1 MNQKLVFRIGVVPI
15 AFFGYNNLISSST
28 ARFPFPEW
36 LSYRFLAIFAAPS
49 IDLMNIYPENFENKI
64 GFDKIRELLSS
75 RCLSEMGKEH
85 AEACQFSFDP
95 ELIESQL
102 DETVE
107 FQKIIRDELNFP
119 TGYFIDMRP
128 VLRKSKIQGTFLEVF
143 ELFDLKRSLETLR
156 AIAHFFKEKEQT
168 LFPRLYL
175 VVREIH
181 IFPFLYDKIDQI
193 LSKNGTIKDNASPEL
208 VKIRREILSLQSGV
222 SKMMAKILK
231 HAQAEGLVE
240 KDVSVSIRDGRAV
253 IPVLSSNKRKI
264 RGIVHDES
272 ATGRTSYIEPEEIV
286 ETNNRIRELESAE
299 RREIVRILTKFTDE
313 LRPYAGE
320 LELSYEILGVL
331 DFIRAK
337 GLWSN
342 ESKSVKPLLSSFQ
355 ELNWLDARHPLLER
369 NLARE
374 KRKIVPLNI
383 RLTKEDRILLIS
395 GPNAG
400 GKSVC
405 LKTVALLQ
413 YSIQCGIP
421 IPVHV
426 DSIAGIFDKI
436 FIDIGDNQSLDN
448 DLSTYSSHL
457 RDMKFFVKNCNPE
470 SLVLIDEFGTGTEPM
485 LGGAIAESILSRINQ
500 LKSYGVITTHYTNLK
515 HFASSVPG
523 IVNGAM
529 MYDSNIMEP
538 LFQLQIGKPGS
549 SFAFEIARKIGLPE
563 DILQEATVKIGKDH
577 IDFDKHLR
585 DIVRDKR
592 YWEAKRQT
600 IRQSEK
606 KLEDLTATYEDN
618 LSEVKKLRKEI
629 LDKAKKEAAEL
640 LASSNKIVEQT
651 IREIKEASAEKVKTK
666 DARKRLEDFKEVVLT
681 TKDSEDE
688 QIVKKMEKIRQ
699 REILKK
705 TRPHKEEHKI
715 PVPEH
720 AKKKEEP
727 EVGSW
732 IKLKDQETPGMVL
745 EVHGSNLVV
754 AFGQLRSVVKR
765 DRVEIVSHNDVKK
778 TKENFTTARI
788 HSEINDRKLNFKP
801 RVDVRGLRAEE
812 GLQKIQEFIDEAIM
826 VEAREL
832 HILHG
837 KGNGIL
843 RELIRAFLKSEPAVK
858 KFRDEHVQFGGS
870 GITIVEMG

>member
-1 MNQKLVFRIGVVPI
+1 MH
-15 AFFGYNNLISSST
+15 
-28 ARFPFPEW
+28 
-36 LSYRFLAIFAAPS
+36 
-49 IDLMNIYPENFENKI
+49 IYPENFESKS
-64 GFDKIRELLSS
+64 GFDKIRELLNS
-75 RCLSEMGKEH
+75 RCLSELGKENV
-85 AEACQFSFDP
+85 AACMFSADFR
-95 ELIESQL
+95 LIEKQL

-119 TGYFIDMRP
+119 TGYFLDMRL

-143 ELFDLKRSLETLR
+143 EVFDLKRSLETLR
-156 AIAHFFKEKEQT
+156 SIVSFFKDKERE
-168 LFPRLYL
+168 LFPRLFQ
-175 VVREIH
+175 VIQDIR
-181 IFPFLYDKIDQI
+181 IFPFLYDKIDQT
-193 LSKNGTIKDNASPEL
+193 LTKNGTIKDNAYPEL

-222 SKMMAKILK
+222 SKIMAKILK

-240 KDVSVSIRDGRAV
+240 KDVTVSIRDGRAV
-253 IPVLSSNKRKI
+253 IPVLSSNKRKM

-286 ETNNRIRELESAE
+286 ETNNRIRECESAE

-313 LRPYAGE
+313 LRPYAE
-320 LELSYEILGVL
+320 DLENSYGILGIL

-337 GLWSN
+337 ALWSN
-342 ESKSVKPLLSSFQ
+342 ESKSIKPLIVERA
-355 ELNWLDARHPLLER
+355 ELNWLEARHPLLER
-369 NLARE
+369 NLSRE

-383 RLTKEDRILLIS
+383 KLSKEDRILLIS

-405 LKTVALLQ
+405 LKTVGLLQ
-413 YSIQCGIP
+413 YALQCGIP
-421 IPVHV
+421 VPMHL
-426 DSIAGIFDKI
+426 DSVAGLFDKI

-457 RDMKFFVKNCNPE
+457 SDMKFFVRNCNPK

-485 LGGAIAESILSRINQ
+485 LGGAIAESILNRINQ
-500 LKSYGVITTHYTNLK
+500 LGSYGVITTHYTNLK
-515 HFASSVPG
+515 HFASSVSG

-529 MYDSNIMEP
+529 MYDSNKMEP

-563 DILQEATVKIGKDH
+563 DILQEATDKIGKDH

-592 YWEAKRQT
+592 YWETKRQN

-606 KLEDLTATYEDN
+606 KLEEVTSTYEEQ
-618 LSEVKKLRKEI
+618 LSEIKKLRKEI
-629 LDKAKKEAAEL
+629 LEKAKKEAAEI

-651 IREIKEASAEKVKTK
+651 VREIKEASADREKTK
-666 DARKRLEDFKEVVLT
+666 EARKKLEDFKEEVSKTLEA
-681 TKDSEDE
+681 EDE
-688 QIVKKMEKIRQ
+688 QIVRKMEKIRLRQ
-699 REILKK
+699 IEAKNKPVKEGQVHTASKTPLVIKEI
-705 TRPHKEEHKI
+705 E
-715 PVPEH
+715 
-720 AKKKEEP
+720 A
-727 EVGSW
+727 GSW
-732 IKLKDQETPGMVL
+732 IKIRGQENPGIVM
-745 EVHGSNLVV
+745 EVNGNNLVV
-754 AFGQLRSVVKR
+754 AFGQLRSVIKK
-765 DRVEIVSHNDVKK
+765 DRAEIVSHSEVKK
-778 TKENFTTARI
+778 NRENYATARMNN
-788 HSEINDRKLNFKP
+788 EINDKKLNFKP
-801 RVDVRGLRAEE
+801 RIDVRGMRAEE

-826 VEAREL
+826 VEANEL

-843 RELIRAFLKSEPAVK
+843 RELIRNYLKSEPAVK

-870 GITIVEMG
+870 GITIVDL

>member
-1 MNQKLVFRIGVVPI
+1 
-15 AFFGYNNLISSST
+15 
-28 ARFPFPEW
+28 
-36 LSYRFLAIFAAPS
+36 
-49 IDLMNIYPENFENKI
+49 MNIYPDNFENKI
-64 GFDKIRELLSS
+64 GFDKIRELLIS

-85 AEACQFSFDP
+85 TADCHFTSDP
-95 ELIESQL
+95 QLIVKQL

-119 TGYFIDMRP
+119 TGYFIDMRS
-128 VLRKSKIQGTFLEVF
+128 VLRKSRILGTFLEVF

-156 AIAHFFKEKEQT
+156 AIANFFKEKEQE
-168 LFPRLYL
+168 LFPQLYL
-175 VVREIH
+175 VVRDIQ

-222 SKMMAKILK
+222 SKIMAKILK

-240 KDVSVSIRDGRAV
+240 KEVTVSIRDGRAV
-253 IPVLSSNKRKI
+253 IPVLSSNKRKM

-313 LRPYAGE
+313 LRPYAE
-320 LELSYEILGVL
+320 DLERSYEILGIL

-337 GLWSN
+337 ALWSN
-342 ESKSVKPLLSSFQ
+342 ESKSVKPLLVPFP

-369 NLARE
+369 NLSRE
-374 KRKIVPLNI
+374 NRKIVPLNI

-405 LKTVALLQ
+405 LKTVGLLQ
-413 YSIQCGIP
+413 YCIQCGL
-421 IPVHV
+421 PVPLHL
-426 DSIAGIFDKI
+426 DSVVGIFDRI

-457 RDMKFFVKNCNPE
+457 SDMKFFVRNCNPK

-485 LGGAIAESILSRINQ
+485 LGGAIAESILNRINS
-500 LKSYGVITTHYTNLK
+500 LLSYGVITTHYTNLK

-523 IVNGAM
+523 IINGAM
-529 MYDSNIMEP
+529 LYDSNKMEP

-563 DILQEATVKIGKDH
+563 DILQEATDKIGKDH

-592 YWEAKRQT
+592 YWETKRQN

-606 KLEDLTATYEDN
+606 KLDDLTSVYEEN

-629 LDKAKKEAAEL
+629 LDKAKKEAAEI

-651 IREIKEASAEKVKTK
+651 IRDIKEASAEKEKTK
-666 DARKRLEDFKEVVLT
+666 EARQRLEEFKAIVVS
-681 TKDSEDE
+681 TKDTEDD
-688 QIVKKMEKIRQ
+688 QIAKKMEKIRQ
-699 REILKK
+699 REIQKQE
-705 TRPHKEEHKI
+705 RPLKEETNKSLLEAHPKSNE
-715 PVPEH
+715 PVI
-720 AKKKEEP
+720 
-727 EVGSW
+727 GSW
-732 IKLKDQETPGMVL
+732 VKLKDQETPGIIL
-745 EVHGSNLVV
+745 EINGNNLVIV
-754 AFGQLRSVVKR
+754 FGQLRSVVKR
-765 DRVEIVSHNDVKK
+765 DRVEIVSHNEVKK
-778 TKENFTTARI
+778 TKENYTTARI
-788 HSEINDRKLNFKP
+788 NREINERKLNFKP
-801 RVDVRGLRAEE
+801 RIDVRGMRAEE

-826 VEAREL
+826 VEVNEL

-843 RELIRAFLKSEPAVK
+843 RELIRAYLKSEPAVK

-870 GITIVEMG
+870 GITIVDL

>member
-1 MNQKLVFRIGVVPI
+1 
-15 AFFGYNNLISSST
+15 
-28 ARFPFPEW
+28 
-36 LSYRFLAIFAAPS
+36 
-49 IDLMNIYPENFENKI
+49 MNIYPENFEHKI
-64 GFDKIRELLSS
+64 GFDKIRELLNS
-75 RCLSEMGKEH
+75 RCLSEMGKEQ
-85 AEACQFSFDP
+85 AAVCQFSTDP
-95 ELIESQL
+95 QLIERQL
-102 DETVE
+102 DETIE

-119 TGYFIDMRP
+119 TGYFIDMRS
-128 VLRKSKIQGTFLEVF
+128 VLRKSRIQGTFLEVF

-156 AIAHFFKEKEQT
+156 AIANFFKEKEQE
-168 LFPRLYL
+168 LFPQLYQ
-175 VVREIH
+175 VVRDIQ
-181 IFPFLYDKIDQI
+181 IFPFLYDRIDQI
-193 LSKNGTIKDNASPEL
+193 LSKNGTIKDNASAEL

-222 SKMMAKILK
+222 SKIMAKILK

-240 KDVSVSIRDGRAV
+240 KEVTVSIRDGRAV
-253 IPVLSSNKRKI
+253 IPVLSSNKRKM

-313 LRPYAGE
+313 LRPYAE
-320 LELSYEILGVL
+320 DLERSYEILGVL

-337 GLWSN
+337 ALWSN
-342 ESKSVKPLLSSFQ
+342 ESKAVKLLLVPFP

-374 KRKIVPLNI
+374 NRKIVPLNI
-383 RLTKEDRILLIS
+383 RLTKDDRILLIS

-405 LKTVALLQ
+405 LKSVGLLQ
-413 YSIQCGIP
+413 YCIQCGV
-421 IPVHV
+421 PVPLHL
-426 DSIAGIFDKI
+426 DSVVGIFDRI

-457 RDMKFFVKNCNPE
+457 SDMKFFVRNCNPK

-485 LGGAIAESILSRINQ
+485 LGGAIAESILNRINSLQ
-500 LKSYGVITTHYTNLK
+500 SYGVITTHYTNLK

-523 IVNGAM
+523 IINGAM
-529 MYDSNIMEP
+529 LYDSNKMEP

-563 DILQEATVKIGKDH
+563 DILQEATDKIGKDH

-592 YWEAKRQT
+592 YWETKRQN

-606 KLEDLTATYEDN
+606 KLDDLTSVYEEN

-629 LDKAKKEAAEL
+629 LDKAKREAAEI
-640 LASSNKIVEQT
+640 LASSNRIVEQT
-651 IREIKEASAEKVKTK
+651 IRDIKEAAAEKEKTK
-666 DARKRLEDFKEVVLT
+666 EARQKLDGFKAVVLA
-681 TKDSEDE
+681 TKDTEDD
-688 QIVKKMEKIRQ
+688 QIARKMEKIRQ
-699 REILKK
+699 REIQKRDRPTREETKK
-705 TRPHKEEHKI
+705 SAQDLPIRNN
-715 PVPEH
+715 
-720 AKKKEEP
+720 EP
-727 EVGSW
+727 EIGSW
-732 IKLKDQETPGMVL
+732 VKLNDQETPGIIL
-745 EVHGSNLVV
+745 EINGTNLVV

-765 DRVEIVSHNDVKK
+765 DRVEIVSHNEVKK
-778 TKENFTTARI
+778 TRENYTTARI
-788 HSEINDRKLNFKP
+788 NREINERKLNFKP
-801 RVDVRGLRAEE
+801 RIDVRGMRAEE

-826 VEAREL
+826 VEANEL

-843 RELIRAFLKSEPAVK
+843 RELIRAYLKSEPAVK
-858 KFRDEHVQFGGS
+858 KFRDEHVQFGGA
-870 GITIVEMG
+870 GITIVEL

>member
-1 MNQKLVFRIGVVPI
+1 MH
-15 AFFGYNNLISSST
+15 
-28 ARFPFPEW
+28 
-36 LSYRFLAIFAAPS
+36 
-49 IDLMNIYPENFENKI
+49 IYPENFESKS
-64 GFDKIRELLSS
+64 GFDKIRELLNS
-75 RCLSEMGKEH
+75 RCLSELGKENV
-85 AEACQFSFDP
+85 AACMFSADFR
-95 ELIESQL
+95 LIEKQL

-119 TGYFIDMRP
+119 TGYFLDMRL

-143 ELFDLKRSLETLR
+143 EVFDLKRSLETLR
-156 AIAHFFKEKEQT
+156 SIVSFFKDKERE
-168 LFPRLYL
+168 LFPRLFQ
-175 VVREIH
+175 VIQDIR

-193 LSKNGTIKDNASPEL
+193 LTKNGTIKDNASPEL

-222 SKMMAKILK
+222 SKIMAKILK

-240 KDVSVSIRDGRAV
+240 KDVTVSIRDGRAV
-253 IPVLSSNKRKI
+253 IPVLSSNKRKM

-286 ETNNRIRELESAE
+286 ETNNRIRECESAE

-313 LRPYAGE
+313 LRPYAE
-320 LELSYEILGVL
+320 DLENSYGILGIL

-337 GLWSN
+337 ALWSN
-342 ESKSVKPLLSSFQ
+342 ESKSIKPLIVERA
-355 ELNWLDARHPLLER
+355 ELNWLEARHPLLER
-369 NLARE
+369 NLSRE

-383 RLTKEDRILLIS
+383 KLSKEDRILLIS

-405 LKTVALLQ
+405 LKTVGLLQ
-413 YSIQCGIP
+413 YALQCGIP
-421 IPVHV
+421 VPMHL
-426 DSIAGIFDKI
+426 DSVAGLFDKI

-457 RDMKFFVKNCNPE
+457 SDMKFFVRNCNPK

-485 LGGAIAESILSRINQ
+485 LGGAIAESILNRINQ
-500 LKSYGVITTHYTNLK
+500 LGSYGVITTHYTNLK
-515 HFASSVPG
+515 HFASSVSG

-529 MYDSNIMEP
+529 MYDSNKMEP

-563 DILQEATVKIGKDH
+563 DILQEATDKIGKDH

-592 YWEAKRQT
+592 YWETKRQN

-606 KLEDLTATYEDN
+606 KLEEVTSTYEEQ
-618 LSEVKKLRKEI
+618 LSEIKKLRKEI
-629 LDKAKKEAAEL
+629 LEKAKKEAAEI

-651 IREIKEASAEKVKTK
+651 VREIKEASADREKTK
-666 DARKRLEDFKEVVLT
+666 EARKKLEDFKEEVSKTLEA
-681 TKDSEDE
+681 EDE
-688 QIVKKMEKIRQ
+688 QIVRKMEKIRLRQ
-699 REILKK
+699 IEAKNKPVKEGQVHTASKTPLVIKEI
-705 TRPHKEEHKI
+705 E
-715 PVPEH
+715 
-720 AKKKEEP
+720 A
-727 EVGSW
+727 GSW
-732 IKLKDQETPGMVL
+732 IKIRGQENPGIVM
-745 EVHGSNLVV
+745 EVNGNNLVV
-754 AFGQLRSVVKR
+754 AFGQLRSVIKK
-765 DRVEIVSHNDVKK
+765 DRAEIVSHSEVKK
-778 TKENFTTARI
+778 NRENYATARMNN
-788 HSEINDRKLNFKP
+788 EINDKKLNFKP
-801 RVDVRGLRAEE
+801 RIDVRGMRAEE

-826 VEAREL
+826 VEANEL

-843 RELIRAFLKSEPAVK
+843 RELIRNYLKSEPAVK

-870 GITIVEMG
+870 GITIVDL

>member
-1 MNQKLVFRIGVVPI
+1 
-15 AFFGYNNLISSST
+15 
-28 ARFPFPEW
+28 
-36 LSYRFLAIFAAPS
+36 
-49 IDLMNIYPENFENKI
+49 MNIYPENFEHKI
-64 GFDKIRELLSS
+64 GFDKIRELLNS
-75 RCLSEMGKEH
+75 RCLSEMGKEQ
-85 AEACQFSFDP
+85 AAACQFSANP
-95 ELIESQL
+95 QLIERQL

-107 FQKIIRDELNFP
+107 FQKIIREELNFP
-119 TGYFIDMRP
+119 TGYFIDMRS
-128 VLRKSKIQGTFLEVF
+128 VLRKSRIQGTFLEVF
-143 ELFDLKRSLETLR
+143 ELYDLKRSLETLR
-156 AIAHFFKEKEQT
+156 AIVNFFKEKERD
-168 LFPRLYL
+168 LFPQLYQ
-175 VVREIH
+175 VVRNIQ
-181 IFPFLYDKIDQI
+181 IFPFLYDRIDQI

-222 SKMMAKILK
+222 SKIMAKILK

-240 KDVSVSIRDGRAV
+240 KEVTVSIRDGRAV
-253 IPVLSSNKRKI
+253 IPVLSSNKRKM

-313 LRPYAGE
+313 LRPYAE
-320 LELSYEILGVL
+320 DLERSYEVLGVL

-337 GLWSN
+337 ALWSN
-342 ESKSVKPLLSSFQ
+342 ESKSVKPLLVPYP

-374 KRKIVPLNI
+374 NRKIVPLNI

-405 LKTVALLQ
+405 LKSVGLLQ
-413 YSIQCGIP
+413 YCIQCGV
-421 IPVHV
+421 PVPLHL
-426 DSIAGIFDKI
+426 DSVVGIFDRI

-457 RDMKFFVKNCNPE
+457 SDMKFFVRNCNPK

-485 LGGAIAESILSRINQ
+485 LGGAIAESILNRINSLQ
-500 LKSYGVITTHYTNLK
+500 SYGVITTHYTNLK

-523 IVNGAM
+523 IINGAM
-529 MYDSNIMEP
+529 LYDSNKMEP

-563 DILQEATVKIGKDH
+563 DILQEATDKIGKDH

-592 YWEAKRQT
+592 YWETKRQN

-606 KLEDLTATYEDN
+606 KLDDLTSVYEEN

-629 LDKAKKEAAEL
+629 LDKAKKEATEI
-640 LASSNKIVEQT
+640 LASSNRIVEQT
-651 IREIKEASAEKVKTK
+651 IRDIKEASAEKEKTK
-666 DARKRLEDFKEVVLT
+666 EARQKLEEFKAVVIS
-681 TKDSEDE
+681 TKDTEDD
-688 QIVKKMEKIRQ
+688 QIARKMEKIRQ
-699 REILKK
+699 REIQK
-705 TRPHKEEHKI
+705 RDHP
-715 PVPEH
+715 
-720 AKKKEEP
+720 KKEENKKSAQEIPARSNEP
-727 EVGSW
+727 EIGSW
-732 IKLKDQETPGMVL
+732 VKLKDQETPGIIL
-745 EVHGSNLVV
+745 EINGNNLVV

-765 DRVEIVSHNDVKK
+765 DRVEIVSHNEVKK
-778 TKENFTTARI
+778 TRENYTTARI
-788 HSEINDRKLNFKP
+788 NREINERKLNFKP
-801 RVDVRGLRAEE
+801 RIDVRGMRAEE

-826 VEAREL
+826 VEANEL

-843 RELIRAFLKSEPAVK
+843 RELIRAYLKSEPAVK
-858 KFRDEHVQFGGS
+858 KFRDEHVQFGGA
-870 GITIVEMG
+870 GITIVEL

>member
-1 MNQKLVFRIGVVPI
+1 
-15 AFFGYNNLISSST
+15 
-28 ARFPFPEW
+28 
-36 LSYRFLAIFAAPS
+36 
-49 IDLMNIYPENFENKI
+49 MNIYPENFESKI

-85 AEACQFSFDP
+85 VADCCFTSDAD
-95 ELIESQL
+95 LIEKQL

-119 TGYFIDMRP
+119 TGYFIDMRS

-156 AIAHFFKEKEQT
+156 AIANFFKEKEQEQ
-168 LFPRLYL
+168 FPRIYQ
-175 VVREIH
+175 VVRGIQ
-181 IFPFLYDKIDQI
+181 IYPFLYDRIDQI
-193 LSKNGTIKDNASPEL
+193 LTKLGTIKDNASPEL

-222 SKMMAKILK
+222 SKIMAKILK

-240 KDVSVSIRDGRAV
+240 KDVTVSIRDGRSV
-253 IPVLSSNKRKI
+253 IPVLSSNKRKM

-313 LRPYAGE
+313 LRPYAE
-320 LELSYEILGVL
+320 DLESSYEILGIL

-342 ESKSVKPLLSSFQ
+342 ESKSVKPLLKQ
-355 ELNWLDARHPLLER
+355 YPELNWIDARHPLLER

-383 RLTKEDRILLIS
+383 KLSKDDRILLIS

-405 LKTVALLQ
+405 LKTVGLLQ
-413 YSIQCGIP
+413 YSVQCGL
-421 IPVHV
+421 PVPLHL
-426 DSIAGIFDKI
+426 DSVVGIFDKI

-457 RDMKFFVKNCNPE
+457 SDMKFFVRNCNPK

-485 LGGAIAESILSRINQ
+485 LGGAIAESILNRINNLQ
-500 LKSYGVITTHYTNLK
+500 SYGVITTHYTNLK

-529 MYDSNIMEP
+529 LYDSNKMEP

-563 DILQEATVKIGKDH
+563 DILQEATDKIGKDH

-592 YWEAKRQT
+592 YWE
-600 IRQSEK
+600 
-606 KLEDLTATYEDN
+606 
-618 LSEVKKLRKEI
+618 
-629 LDKAKKEAAEL
+629 
-640 LASSNKIVEQT
+640 
-651 IREIKEASAEKVKTK
+651 
-666 DARKRLEDFKEVVLT
+666 
-681 TKDSEDE
+681 
-688 QIVKKMEKIRQ
+688 
-699 REILKK
+699 
-705 TRPHKEEHKI
+705 P
-715 PVPEH
+715 
-720 AKKKEEP
+720 
-727 EVGSW
+727 
-732 IKLKDQETPGMVL
+732 
-745 EVHGSNLVV
+745 
-754 AFGQLRSVVKR
+754 
-765 DRVEIVSHNDVKK
+765 
-778 TKENFTTARI
+778 
-788 HSEINDRKLNFKP
+788 
-801 RVDVRGLRAEE
+801 
-812 GLQKIQEFIDEAIM
+812 
-826 VEAREL
+826 
-832 HILHG
+832 
-837 KGNGIL
+837 
-843 RELIRAFLKSEPAVK
+843 
-858 KFRDEHVQFGGS
+858 
-870 GITIVEMG
+870 

>member
-1 MNQKLVFRIGVVPI
+1 
-15 AFFGYNNLISSST
+15 
-28 ARFPFPEW
+28 
-36 LSYRFLAIFAAPS
+36 
-49 IDLMNIYPENFENKI
+49 MNIYPDNFENKI
-64 GFDKIRELLSS
+64 GFDKIRELLFS

-85 AEACQFSFDP
+85 TADCHFSSDP
-95 ELIESQL
+95 QLIVKQL

-107 FQKIIRDELNFP
+107 FQRIIRDELNFP
-119 TGYFIDMRP
+119 TGYFIDMRS
-128 VLRKSKIQGTFLEVF
+128 VLRKSRILGTFLEVF
-143 ELFDLKRSLETLR
+143 ELFDLKRSLETVR
-156 AIAHFFKEKEQT
+156 AIANFFKEKEQEI
-168 LFPRLYL
+168 FPQLYL
-175 VVREIH
+175 VVRDIQ

-222 SKMMAKILK
+222 SKIMAKILK

-240 KDVSVSIRDGRAV
+240 KEVTVSIRDGRAV
-253 IPVLSSNKRKI
+253 IPVISSNKRKMK
-264 RGIVHDES
+264 GIVHDES

-313 LRPYAGE
+313 LRPYADD
-320 LELSYEILGVL
+320 LERSYEILGIL

-337 GLWSN
+337 ALWSN
-342 ESKSVKPLLSSFQ
+342 ESKSVKPMMVPHP

-369 NLARE
+369 NLNRE
-374 KRKIVPLNI
+374 NRKIVPLNI

-405 LKTVALLQ
+405 LKTVGLLQ
-413 YSIQCGIP
+413 YCIQCGL
-421 IPVHV
+421 PVPLHL
-426 DSIAGIFDKI
+426 DSVVGIFDRI

-457 RDMKFFVKNCNPE
+457 SDMKFFVRNCNPK

-485 LGGAIAESILSRINQ
+485 LGGAIAESILNRINSLQ
-500 LKSYGVITTHYTNLK
+500 SYGVITTHYTNLK

-523 IVNGAM
+523 IINGAM
-529 MYDSNIMEP
+529 LYDSNKMEP

-563 DILQEATVKIGKDH
+563 DILQEATDKIGKDH

-592 YWEAKRQT
+592 YWETKRQN

-606 KLEDLTATYEDN
+606 KLDDLTSVYEEN
-618 LSEVKKLRKEI
+618 LTEVKKLRREI
-629 LDKAKKEAAEL
+629 LDKAKKEAAEI

-651 IREIKEASAEKVKTK
+651 IRDIKEAAAEKEKTK
-666 DARKRLEDFKEVVLT
+666 EARQRLEEFKAIVIS
-681 TKDSEDE
+681 TKDTEDD
-688 QIVKKMEKIRQ
+688 QITKKMEKIRQ
-699 REILKK
+699 REIQK
-705 TRPHKEEHKI
+705 RDHH
-715 PVPEH
+715 
-720 AKKKEEP
+720 KKEENKKSAQEIPARSNEP
-727 EVGSW
+727 EIGSW
-732 IKLKDQETPGMVL
+732 VKLKDQETPGIIL
-745 EVHGSNLVV
+745 EINGSNLVV

-765 DRVEIVSHNDVKK
+765 DRVEIVSHNEVKK
-778 TKENFTTARI
+778 TRENYTTARI
-788 HSEINDRKLNFKP
+788 NREINERKLNFKP
-801 RVDVRGLRAEE
+801 RIDVRGMRAEE

-826 VEAREL
+826 VEANEL

-843 RELIRAFLKSEPAVK
+843 RELIRAYLKSEPAVK

-870 GITIVEMG
+870 GITIVDL

>member
-1 MNQKLVFRIGVVPI
+1 MNGIPI
-15 AFFGYNNLISSST
+15 
-28 ARFPFPEW
+28 PF
-36 LSYRFLAIFAAPS
+36 
-49 IDLMNIYPENFENKI
+49 DLMNIYPENFENKV

-85 AEACQFSFDP
+85 AVNCQFSSNFNF
-95 ELIESQL
+95 IEKQL

-128 VLRKSKIQGTFLEVF
+128 VLKKSKIQGTFLEVF

-156 AIAHFFKEKEQT
+156 AIANFFKEKEQE

-175 VVREIH
+175 VVTGIQ

-208 VKIRREILSLQSGV
+208 VKIRREILSLQAGI
-222 SKMMAKILK
+222 SKIMAKILK

-240 KDVSVSIRDGRAV
+240 KEVTISIRDGRAV

-313 LRPYAGE
+313 LRPYAE
-320 LELSYEILGVL
+320 DLEASYEILGIL

-342 ESKSVKPLLSSFQ
+342 ESRSVKPFLVGET

-369 NLARE
+369 NLIRE

-405 LKTVALLQ
+405 LKTVGLLQ
-413 YSIQCGIP
+413 YCIQCGIP
-421 IPVHV
+421 VPLHL
-426 DSIAGIFDKI
+426 DSVVGIFDKI

-457 RDMKFFVKNCNPE
+457 SDMKFFVKNCTPN

-485 LGGAIAESILSRINQ
+485 LGGAIAESILNRINN

-529 MYDSNIMEP
+529 MYDSNKMEP

-563 DILQEATVKIGKDH
+563 DILQEATDKIGKDH

-592 YWEAKRQT
+592 YWETKRQN

-606 KLEDLTATYEDN
+606 KLEDLTSTYEEN

-629 LDKAKKEAAEL
+629 LDKARKEAAEL
-640 LASSNKIVEQT
+640 LANSNKMVEQT
-651 IREIKEASAEKVKTK
+651 IREIKEASAEKEKTK
-666 DARKRLEDFKEVVLT
+666 ELRKKLEDFKEVVSN
-681 TKDSEDE
+681 TKGVEDE
-688 QIVKKMEKIRQ
+688 QIVRKMEKIRQ
-699 REILKK
+699 REIEKK
-705 TRPHKEEHKI
+705 NRLPKEETKNPKAEL
-715 PVPEH
+715 PV
-720 AKKKEEP
+720 KNNEP

-732 IKLKDQETPGMVL
+732 IKLKEQEAPGMVL
-745 EVHGSNLVV
+745 EINGNNLVV

-765 DRVEIVSHNDVKK
+765 ERIELISHNEVKK
-778 TKENFTTARI
+778 NKENYTTARVNR
-788 HSEINDRKLNFKP
+788 EINERKLNFKP
-801 RVDVRGLRAEE
+801 RIDVRGMRAEE

-826 VEAREL
+826 VEANEL

-837 KGNGIL
+837 KGNGVL
-843 RELIRAFLKSEPAVK
+843 RELIRAYLKSEPAVK

-870 GITIVEMG
+870 GITVVEL

>member
-1 MNQKLVFRIGVVPI
+1 
-15 AFFGYNNLISSST
+15 
-28 ARFPFPEW
+28 
-36 LSYRFLAIFAAPS
+36 
-49 IDLMNIYPENFENKI
+49 MNIYPDNFENKI
-64 GFDKIRELLSS
+64 GFDKIRELLFS

-85 AEACQFSFDP
+85 TADCHFSSDP
-95 ELIESQL
+95 QLIVKQL

-107 FQKIIRDELNFP
+107 FQRIIRDELNFP
-119 TGYFIDMRP
+119 TGYFIDMRS
-128 VLRKSKIQGTFLEVF
+128 VLRKSRILGTFLEVF
-143 ELFDLKRSLETLR
+143 ELFDLKRSLETVR
-156 AIAHFFKEKEQT
+156 AIANFFKEKEQEI
-168 LFPRLYL
+168 FPQLYL
-175 VVREIH
+175 VVRDIQ

-222 SKMMAKILK
+222 SKIMAKILK

-240 KDVSVSIRDGRAV
+240 KEVTVSIRDGRAV
-253 IPVLSSNKRKI
+253 IPVISSNKRKMK
-264 RGIVHDES
+264 GIVHDES

-313 LRPYAGE
+313 LRPYADD
-320 LELSYEILGVL
+320 LERSYEILGIL

-337 GLWSN
+337 ALWSN
-342 ESKSVKPLLSSFQ
+342 ESKSVKPMMVPHP

-369 NLARE
+369 NLNRE
-374 KRKIVPLNI
+374 NRKIVPLNI

-405 LKTVALLQ
+405 LKTVGLLQ
-413 YSIQCGIP
+413 YCIQCGL
-421 IPVHV
+421 PVPLHL
-426 DSIAGIFDKI
+426 DSVVGIFDRI

-457 RDMKFFVKNCNPE
+457 SDMKFFVRNCNPK

-485 LGGAIAESILSRINQ
+485 LGGAIAESILNRINSLQ
-500 LKSYGVITTHYTNLK
+500 SYGVITTHYTNLK

-523 IVNGAM
+523 IINGAM
-529 MYDSNIMEP
+529 LYDSNKMEP

-563 DILQEATVKIGKDH
+563 DILQEATDKIGKDH

-592 YWEAKRQT
+592 YWETKRQN

-606 KLEDLTATYEDN
+606 KLDDLTSVYEEN
-618 LSEVKKLRKEI
+618 LTEVKKLRREI
-629 LDKAKKEAAEL
+629 LDKAKKEAAEI

-651 IREIKEASAEKVKTK
+651 IRDIKEAAAEKEKTK
-666 DARKRLEDFKEVVLT
+666 EARQRREEFKAIVIS
-681 TKDSEDE
+681 TKDTEDD
-688 QIVKKMEKIRQ
+688 QITKKMEKIRQ
-699 REILKK
+699 REIQK
-705 TRPHKEEHKI
+705 RDHP
-715 PVPEH
+715 
-720 AKKKEEP
+720 KKEENKKSAQEIPARSNEP
-727 EVGSW
+727 EIGSW
-732 IKLKDQETPGMVL
+732 VKLKDQETPGIIL
-745 EVHGSNLVV
+745 EINGSNLVV

-765 DRVEIVSHNDVKK
+765 DRVEIVSHNEVKK
-778 TKENFTTARI
+778 TRENYTTARI
-788 HSEINDRKLNFKP
+788 NREINERKLNFKP
-801 RVDVRGLRAEE
+801 RIDVRGMRAEE

-826 VEAREL
+826 VEANEL

-843 RELIRAFLKSEPAVK
+843 RELIRAYLKSEPAVK

-870 GITIVEMG
+870 GITIVDL

>member
-1 MNQKLVFRIGVVPI
+1 
-15 AFFGYNNLISSST
+15 
-28 ARFPFPEW
+28 
-36 LSYRFLAIFAAPS
+36 
-49 IDLMNIYPENFENKI
+49 MNIYPENFENKS
-64 GFDKIRELLSS
+64 GFDKIRELLNS
-75 RCLSEMGKEH
+75 RCLSELGKENVS
-85 AEACQFSFDP
+85 ACHFSADFR
-95 ELIESQL
+95 LIEKQL

-143 ELFDLKRSLETLR
+143 EVFDLKRSLETLR
-156 AIAHFFKEKEQT
+156 SIVSFFKDKERE
-168 LFPRLYL
+168 LFPRLYQ
-175 VVREIH
+175 VIQDIQ

-193 LSKNGTIKDNASPEL
+193 LTKHGTIKDNASPDL

-222 SKMMAKILK
+222 SKIMAKILK

-240 KDVSVSIRDGRAV
+240 KDVTVSIRDGRAV
-253 IPVLSSNKRKI
+253 IPVISSNKRKM

-272 ATGRTSYIEPEEIV
+272 ATGKTSYIEPEEIV
-286 ETNNRIRELESAE
+286 ETNNRIRECESAE
-299 RREIVRILTKFTDE
+299 RREIVKILTKFTDE
-313 LRPYAGE
+313 LRPYAE
-320 LELSYEILGVL
+320 DLENSYEILGIL

-337 GLWSN
+337 ALWSN
-342 ESKSVKPLLSSFQ
+342 ESRSVKPLFVERQ
-355 ELNWLDARHPLLER
+355 ELNWLDARHPLLEK
-369 NLARE
+369 NLNRE

-383 RLTKEDRILLIS
+383 KLTGEDRILLIS

-405 LKTVALLQ
+405 LKTVGLLQ
-413 YSIQCGIP
+413 YAIQCGIP
-421 IPVHV
+421 VPMHL
-426 DSIAGIFDKI
+426 DSVVGIFDKI

-457 RDMKFFVKNCNPE
+457 SDMKFFVRNCNPQ

-485 LGGAIAESILSRINQ
+485 LGGAIAESILNRINQ
-500 LKSYGVITTHYTNLK
+500 LGSYGVITTHYTNLK
-515 HFASSVPG
+515 HFASSVAG

-529 MYDSNIMEP
+529 MYDSNKMEP

-563 DILQEATVKIGKDH
+563 DILQEATDKIGKDH

-592 YWEAKRQT
+592 YWETKRQN

-606 KLEDLTATYEDN
+606 KLEEVTSTYEEQ

-629 LDKAKKEAAEL
+629 LDKARMEAAEI

-651 IREIKEASAEKVKTK
+651 VRDIREASADKEKTRE
-666 DARKRLEDFKEVVLT
+666 ARKKLEDFKENVAKIVEA
-681 TKDSEDE
+681 EDE
-688 QIVKKMEKIRQ
+688 QIVRKMEKIRLRQ
-699 REILKK
+699 INKDNKPGNEEPKK
-705 TRPHKEEHKI
+705 TVSDTPQVSKELEAGNWIRIKGQENPGI
-715 PVPEH
+715 VM
-720 AKKKEEP
+720 
-727 EVGSW
+727 EVNGN
-732 IKLKDQETPGMVL
+732 
-745 EVHGSNLVV
+745 NLVV
-754 AFGQLRSVVKR
+754 AFGQLRSVIKK
-765 DRVEIVSHNDVKK
+765 DRVEIVSHSEVKK
-778 TKENFTTARI
+778 TRENYAAARI
-788 HSEINDRKLNFKP
+788 NNEINERKLNFKP
-801 RVDVRGLRAEE
+801 RIDVRGMRAEE

-826 VEAREL
+826 VDANEL
-832 HILHG
+832 NILHG

-843 RELIRAFLKSEPAVK
+843 RELIRAYLKSEPAVK

-870 GITIVEMG
+870 GITIVEL

>member
-1 MNQKLVFRIGVVPI
+1 MK
-15 AFFGYNNLISSST
+15 
-28 ARFPFPEW
+28 
-36 LSYRFLAIFAAPS
+36 
-49 IDLMNIYPENFENKI
+49 IYPENFENKT
-64 GFDKIRELLSS
+64 GFDKIRELLSN
-75 RCLSEMGKEH
+75 RCLSELGRENVADCH
-85 AEACQFSFDP
+85 FSSDH
-95 ELIESQL
+95 ELIEKQL

-107 FQKIIRDELNFP
+107 FQKIIREELNFP

-128 VLRKSKIQGTFLEVF
+128 VLRKSKIQGAFLEVF

-156 AIAHFFKEKEQT
+156 SIVAFFKEKEQET
-168 LFPRLYL
+168 FPRLYF
-175 VVREIH
+175 VIRDIR

-193 LSKNGTIKDNASPEL
+193 LTKNGTIKDNASPEL

-222 SKMMAKILK
+222 SKIMAKILK

-240 KDVSVSIRDGRAV
+240 KDVTVSIRDGRAV
-253 IPVLSSNKRKI
+253 IPVLSSNKRKMK
-264 RGIVHDES
+264 GIVHDES

-313 LRPYAGE
+313 LRPYAE
-320 LELSYEILGVL
+320 DLESSYEILGIL

-337 GLWSN
+337 ALWAN
-342 ESKSVKPLLSSFQ
+342 ESKSVKPVLSRHP
-355 ELNWLDARHPLLER
+355 ELNWLEARHPLLEM
-369 NLARE
+369 NLVRE

-383 RLTKEDRILLIS
+383 KLTKDDRILLIS

-405 LKTVALLQ
+405 LKTVGLLQ

-421 IPVHV
+421 IPLHL
-426 DSIAGIFDKI
+426 DSVVGIFERI

-457 RDMKFFVKNCNPE
+457 SDMKFFVRNCNKQ

-485 LGGAIAESILSRINQ
+485 LGGAIAESILNRINQ
-500 LKSYGVITTHYTNLK
+500 LGSYGVITTHYTNLK

-529 MYDSNIMEP
+529 LYDSNRMEP

-563 DILQEATVKIGKDH
+563 DILQDATDKIGKDH

-592 YWEAKRQT
+592 YWETKRQN

-606 KLEDLTATYEDN
+606 KLEDLTSTYELS

-629 LDKAKKEAAEL
+629 LDKAKKEATDL
-640 LASSNKIVEQT
+640 LASSNKMIEQT
-651 IREIKEASAEKVKTK
+651 IREIKEASAEKDKTK
-666 DARKRLEDFKEVVLT
+666 EARKKLEEFKGTVVT
-681 TKDSEDE
+681 AIDSEDE
-688 QIVKKMEKIRQ
+688 QIVRKMEKIRQ
-699 REILKK
+699 REIQKK
-705 TRPHKEEHKI
+705 QSPPKELQDKVVKKI
-715 PVPEH
+715 PV
-720 AKKKEEP
+720 KINEP

-732 IKLKDQETPGMVL
+732 IKLKDQETPGIVL
-745 EVHGSNLVV
+745 ETNGNNLVV

-765 DRVEIVSHNDVKK
+765 DRVEMISHNEVKK
-778 TKENFTTARI
+778 TKENYTTARI
-788 HSEINDRKLNFKP
+788 NSEINEKKLNFKP
-801 RVDVRGLRAEE
+801 RIDVRGMRAEE

-826 VEAREL
+826 VDAQEL

-843 RELIRAFLKSEPAVK
+843 RELIRTYLKSEPAVK

-870 GITIVEMG
+870 GITIVEM

>member
-1 MNQKLVFRIGVVPI
+1 
-15 AFFGYNNLISSST
+15 
-28 ARFPFPEW
+28 
-36 LSYRFLAIFAAPS
+36 
-49 IDLMNIYPENFENKI
+49 MNIYPENFENKI
-64 GFDKIRELLSS
+64 GFDKIRELLKS
-75 RCLSEMGKEH
+75 RCLSELGKENV
-85 AEACQFSFDP
+85 ELCQFTSDC
-95 ELIESQL
+95 ESIEKRL

-119 TGYFIDMRP
+119 TGYFIDMRS

-156 AIAHFFKEKEQT
+156 SIVNFFKEKERE
-168 LFPRLYL
+168 LFPGLYF
-175 VVREIH
+175 VIRDIQ
-181 IFPFLYDKIDQI
+181 IFPFIYERIDQI
-193 LSKNGTIKDNASPEL
+193 LTKHGTIKDNASPEL

-222 SKMMAKILK
+222 SKIMAKILK
-231 HAQAEGLVE
+231 HAMAEGLVD

-253 IPVLSSNKRKI
+253 IPVLSSNKRKM

-299 RREIVRILTKFTDE
+299 RREIVKILTKFTDE
-313 LRPYAGE
+313 LRPYAE
-320 LELSYEILGVL
+320 DLERSYEILGIL

-337 GLWSN
+337 ALWSN
-342 ESKSVKPLLSSFQ
+342 ESKSVKPLLIPHP
-355 ELNWLDARHPLLER
+355 ELNWLDARHPLLEL
-369 NLARE
+369 NLSRE

-383 RLTKEDRILLIS
+383 RLSKDDRILLIS

-405 LKTVALLQ
+405 LKTVGLLQ

-421 IPVHV
+421 VPLHV
-426 DSIAGIFDKI
+426 DSVVGVFEQI

-457 RDMKFFVKNCNPE
+457 SDMKFFVRNCNPQ

-485 LGGAIAESILSRINQ
+485 LGGAIAESILNRINQ
-500 LKSYGVITTHYTNLK
+500 LRSFGVITTHYTNLK
-515 HFASSVPG
+515 HFASSMPG

-529 MYDSNIMEP
+529 LYDSNKMEP
-538 LFQLQIGKPGS
+538 LFQLEIGKPGS

-563 DILQEATVKIGKDH
+563 DILQDATEKIGKDH

-592 YWEAKRQT
+592 YWETKRQN

-606 KLEDLTATYEDN
+606 KLEELTSTYEDN
-618 LSEVKKLRKEI
+618 LSEVKKLRREI
-629 LDKAKKEAAEL
+629 LDKAKKEAIDI
-640 LASSNKIVEQT
+640 LASSNKMVEQT
-651 IREIKEASAEKVKTK
+651 IREIKEAAADKEKTK
-666 DARKRLEDFKEVVLT
+666 EIRKNLEEFKATVVNT
-681 TKDSEDE
+681 EDSEDE
-688 QIVKKMEKIRQ
+688 QIARKMEKIRQ
-699 REILKK
+699 REIRKK
-705 TRPHKEEHKI
+705 NRPTGEKPSTPATP
-715 PVPEH
+715 PV
-720 AKKKEEP
+720 AKKNEP

-732 IKLKDQETPGMVL
+732 IKLKDQDSPGMVL
-745 EVHGSNLVV
+745 EVNGTNLVV

-765 DRVEIVSHNDVKK
+765 DRVEIISHNEVKK
-778 TKENFTTARI
+778 TKENYTAARI
-788 HSEINDRKLNFKP
+788 NREINDRKLNFKP
-801 RVDVRGLRAEE
+801 RIDVRGMRAEE

-826 VEAREL
+826 VEANEL

-843 RELIRAFLKSEPAVK
+843 RELIRAYLKSEPAVK

-870 GITIVEMG
+870 GITIVEI